1 MAYYDMDP
9 NPLMSRRRRKK
20 TRYSGLFLVGIAFLA
35 FIVIGL
41 TISITIRA
49 CTHSSG
55 HSVSEVQFST
65 LFSNS
70 DNTDIKEHESVPET
84 SAPNIMS
91 DEVIRICT
99 PKPLE
104 GVPEQIL
111 QKSSYITSY
120 NKDTKIP
127 NWVAWN
133 LSGNHTDGPYK
144 RMGYFYEEEYV
155 PQPRATLEDYR
166 GSGWSRG
173 HMCPAGD
180 NKWDERAMY
189 DTFSLV
195 NVCPQNANLNSGLW
209 NSIEM
214 DCRNWARKFGDIYI
228 ICGPVFMN
236 REHEVIGVNKVLV
249 PEAFFKVVL
258 CLNGKPKGIGFIVR
272 NTDGTKKRDL
282 FYNSIDQVER
292 ITGMDFFPSLP
303 DNIEDVVEAT
313 ADIND
318 WN

>member
-1 MAYYDMDP
+1 MPYYDMDS
-9 NPLMSRRRRKK
+9 NPFMSRRRRNK
-20 TRYSGLFLVGIAFLA
+20 TRYGGFFLVGIAFLA

-41 TISITIRA
+41 TISIAIRA
-49 CTHSSG
+49 CTHRCG
-55 HSVSEVQFST
+55 HSLSEAQNRS
-65 LFSNS
+65 SYSDN
-70 DNTDIKEHESVPET
+70 DNTDVQEQVSISET
-84 SAPNIMS
+84 GSPYVMS
-91 DEVIRICT
+91 DDVIRICT

-104 GVPEQIL
+104 GVSEQIL
-111 QKSSYITSY
+111 QKTSYITSY
-120 NKDTKIP
+120 NKETKIP
-127 NWVAWN
+127 NWVSWN
-133 LSGNHTDGPYK
+133 LSSSHTDGPYK
-144 RMGYFYEEEYV
+144 RMSNFYEDDDV
-155 PQPRATLEDYR
+155 PSPRATLDDYR

-180 NKWDERAMY
+180 NKWNEEAMY
-189 DTFSLV
+189 DTFSLT

-228 ICGPVFMN
+228 ICGPIFMN

-282 FYNSIDQVER
+282 YYNSIDQVER
-292 ITGMDFFPSLP
+292 ITGMDFFTALS
-303 DNIEDVVEAT
+303 DDIENEVEAT

>member
-1 MAYYDMDP
+1 MSYNGIDTDP
-9 NPLMSRRRRKK
+9 TFNRHRKK
-20 TRYSGLFLVGIAFLA
+20 KSRHGGLFYVGIAFLA

-41 TISITIRA
+41 TISLSIRA
-49 CTHSSG
+49 CTPHKEY
-55 HSVSEVQFST
+55 HIEETQFNEPESEVVDTKPVEASVV
-65 LFSNS
+65 
-70 DNTDIKEHESVPET
+70 NTNYVMPDSIV
-84 SAPNIMS
+84 
-91 DEVIRICT
+91 RICT
-99 PKPLE
+99 PSPINGISE
-104 GVPEQIL
+104 HIIRRT
-111 QKSSYITSY
+111 SYVTSY

-133 LSGNHTDGPYK
+133 LSAEHTDGPVG
-144 RMGYFYEEEYV
+144 RMGNFYEDEEV
-155 PQPRATLEDYR
+155 PRPKATLDDYR

-180 NKWDERAMY
+180 NKWDKGAMY
-189 DTFSLV
+189 DTFSLI
-195 NVCPQNANLNSGLW
+195 NVCPQNASLNSGLW

-214 DCRNWARKFGDIYI
+214 DCRHWARKFGDIYI
-228 ICGPVFMN
+228 VCGPIFMN
-236 REHEVIGVNKVLV
+236 REHVAIGVNKVLV

-282 FYNSIDQVER
+282 YYNSIDQVER
-292 ITGMDFFPSLP
+292 ITGMDFFPALP
-303 DNIEDVVEAT
+303 DDIENAVEAE